1 MIDNELNINTIND
14 NLDNSHSVE
23 ILDSVDSTNDYL
35 KSIINKVDCGHIVI
49 SNEQTKGKG
58 RINRRFFS
66 QKDTGIYM
74 SMLIH
79 PNCSIQ
85 NSLKITILAS
95 VAVFSAIESICN
107 CKIKLKWVN
116 DLILNNLKLGGILCE
131 SQVDLSTNLVSD
143 MIVGIGIN
151 VKKMIFPSSISN
163 IATSLENEINI
174 VVSRNKLISSI
185 INYFDLYY
193 NNDNLIW
200 DIYKEN
206 SSILKKE
213 ISVFNNNEVYIA
225 KAIDINKDG
234 CLIILRDNK
243 TIILNTGEVSIRN
256 L

>member
-1 MIDNELNINTIND
+1 
-14 NLDNSHSVE
+14 
-23 ILDSVDSTNDYL
+23 
-35 KSIINKVDCGHIVI
+35 
-49 SNEQTKGKG
+49 
-58 RINRRFFS
+58 
-66 QKDTGIYM
+66 M

-234 CLIILRDNK
+234 SLIILRDNK